1 MVKSHQ
7 EKVKIY
13 TVHPFYNK
21 AAKSAMHF
29 KKLFSNKQKLG
40 IILFKCYSEYYAK
53 RISTA
58 EVKKYVSA

>member
-40 IILFKCYSEYYAK
+40 P
-53 RISTA
+53 
-58 EVKKYVSA
+58 